1 MFKIHS
7 NNNKDYFVIAPLELA
22 KYNHSHLGEARL
34 MNKTPI
40 EYYQWIADFPSAKL
54 VIYSNFISYHVSEK
68 DAKKII
74 STLNKNYKKY
84 VSQAE
89 HKA

>member
-1 MFKIHS
+1 MFKICT
-7 NNNKDYFVIAPLELA
+7 NDNQEYFIIPPDKLRE
-22 KYNHSHLGEARL
+22 YNHNHSAEAQL
-34 MNKTPI
+34 LNMTLV
-40 EYYQWIADFPSAKL
+40 EYYRWISIFPSAKL
-54 VIYSNFISYHVSEK
+54 VVYSTFISYHVDEK